1 MGSPV
6 FSYWWVYGNYVRPVR
21 GTFAKRGEKG
31 KRDRG
36 AGTERDAPFLIRN
49 EIAKNRFKR

>member
-1 MGSPV
+1 MGAPA

-36 AGTERDAPFLIRN
+36 AGTERGASFLIRN
-49 EIAKNRFKR
+49 EIAKNRFKI